1 MVQKKEN
8 LRRMLEGQPHEHIPV
23 SFFQHLKPE
32 ELHGEACVKAHIR
45 FYKQTDPDFLKIM
58 HDGLTAPVDL
68 GLTSLE
74 ELKAY
79 RPIKGQNPY
88 IREYLERALR
98 INESLAD
105 ETDTYSNIFSPFTL
119 LRRIGDDRL
128 LGFLREDPQAVKDAL
143 LFMGEDLAYL
153 SEKLIQEAGCLGIFL
168 AMQGAENG
176 LFTPEEFADYIAPS
190 EQLVLSAAQESSPYN
205 ILHFCGWNQIKNQL
219 ELWRD
224 YPGNT
229 VNWAVYVEQLPLAE
243 GRKYFGMRNC
253 MGGFDNRRGKLLY
266 SGTKEEIRRETTNIL
281 ETYRNAF
288 GSTDGLILGKGK
300 KDGQNFGPVK
310 RIRYSLRITAGR
322 KWRRILLFCVIGS
335 IPGILFDNDT
345 SVIAEG
351 LGIAPY
357 YFVKIPVK
365 AGQGMKTGLQCNIQ
379 YAGFRTR

>member
-190 EQLVLSAAQESSPYN
+190 EQLVLSAAQESSSF
-205 ILHFCGWNQIKNQL
+205 IS
-219 ELWRD
+219 
-224 YPGNT
+224 
-229 VNWAVYVEQLPLAE
+229 AA
-243 GRKYFGMRNC
+243 
-253 MGGFDNRRGKLLY
+253 
-266 SGTKEEIRRETTNIL
+266 GTKSKISWSFGVTIRGIPLTGLFMWNSCPWLREENISACAIVWAAL
-281 ETYRNAF
+281 T
-288 GSTDGLILGKGK
+288 
-300 KDGQNFGPVK
+300 
-310 RIRYSLRITAGR
+310 TAGES
-322 KWRRILLFCVIGS
+322 CC
-335 IPGILFDNDT
+335 IPGQRKKSGGKQRISWKPT
-345 SVIAEG
+345 
-351 LGIAPY
+351 
-357 YFVKIPVK
+357 
-365 AGQGMKTGLQCNIQ
+365 GMLS
-379 YAGFRTR
+379 AVRTA

>member
-79 RPIKGQNPY
+79 RPIKGRNPY

-98 INESLAD
+98 INESLLE

-143 LFMGEDLAYL
+143 L
-153 SEKLIQEAGCLGIFL
+153 
-168 AMQGAENG
+168 
-176 LFTPEEFADYIAPS
+176 
-190 EQLVLSAAQESSPYN
+190 
-205 ILHFCGWNQIKNQL
+205 
-219 ELWRD
+219 LW
-224 YPGNT
+224 
-229 VNWAVYVEQLPLAE
+229 E
-243 GRKYFGMRNC
+243 
-253 MGGFDNRRGKLLY
+253 
-266 SGTKEEIRRETTNIL
+266 
-281 ETYRNAF
+281 
-288 GSTDGLILGKGK
+288 
-300 KDGQNFGPVK
+300 
-310 RIRYSLRITAGR
+310 RIWHI
-322 KWRRILLFCVIGS
+322 
-335 IPGILFDNDT
+335 
-345 SVIAEG
+345 
-351 LGIAPY
+351 
-357 YFVKIPVK
+357 
-365 AGQGMKTGLQCNIQ
+365 
-379 YAGFRTR
+379 

>member
-288 GSTDGLILGKGK
+288 GSTDGLILGA
-300 KDGQNFGPVK
+300 DCSFLTDFETERFCWVTEA
-310 RIRYSLRITAGR
+310 LRQWERER
-322 KWRRILLFCVIGS
+322 KERR
-335 IPGILFDNDT
+335 T
-345 SVIAEG
+345 E
-351 LGIAPY
+351 
-357 YFVKIPVK
+357 
-365 AGQGMKTGLQCNIQ
+365 
-379 YAGFRTR
+379 FRTG